1 MSVTAEDLKG
11 LNVETPS
18 DEVKKRP
25 VFNKQKEKVGELDYV
40 DARYV
45 YDLFDEV
52 CGAPN
57 WQNKHREVKG
67 GVVCAVGVN
76 VDGEWVWK
84 EDVGTPSTIEE
95 VKGTY
100 SDAFKR
106 SAVLWG
112 VARDLYDTRS
122 GQGGRG
128 PKGGGGQSSTRTRAK
143 TGQKVSFPVR
153 NDEAP
158 WVCPDHEKVVAWP
171 AGVSASGRN
180 YDAFYACP
188 EGRSCSQRAPRGL
201 KVQPEHLS
209 ASSAKDMDDLPF

>member
-1 MSVTAEDLKG
+1 MSVTSEVIKG
-11 LNVETPS
+11 LNVETPR

-25 VFNKQKEKVGELDYV
+25 IFNKQKEKIGELDYV

-52 CGAPN
+52 IGAGD

-67 GVVCAVGVN
+67 GVVCAVGIN
-76 VDGEWVWK
+76 VEGEWVWK
-84 EDVGTPSTIEE
+84 EDVGTESTIEAT
-95 VKGTY
+95 KGAY

-112 VARDLYDTRS
+112 VARDLYDTRA
-122 GQGGRG
+122 GN
-128 PKGGGGQSSTRTRAK
+128 KGHTPHAGEGQSSTRTRAA
-143 TGQKVSFPVR
+143 TGKPRNFKVA
-153 NDEAP
+153 NDAAP
-158 WVCPDHEKVVAWP
+158 WVCPDHDAVVAWP
-171 AGVSASGRN
+171 AGKSASGRA

-201 KVQPEHLS
+201 KVQSEHLGGS
-209 ASSAKDMDDLPF
+209 ASKELDDLPF